1 MSGQIG
7 LTYAKLGDTDQAVSY
22 LEKCKDMSRH
32 IKNIRLN
39 LDALICLSRI
49 KCKPVQR
56 EESQIQPDSK
66 EVGELF
72 REALDYAKKIGDKKY
87 TTNCIAS
94 LGILAGTQKFEEFIN
109 QNYQTTT
116 SRLNS
121 SHQKTSS
128 IQNESQ

>member
-1 MSGQIG
+1 MNGQIG
-7 LTYAKLGDTDQAVSY
+7 LTYAKIGDTDQAVSY

-49 KCKPVQR
+49 KCKPLQR
-56 EESQIQPDSK
+56 EESQINGDSK
-66 EVGELF
+66 EVGDLF
-72 REALDYAKKIGDKKY
+72 REALDFAKKIGDKKY

-109 QNYQTTT
+109 LNYL
-116 SRLNS
+116 SNSAIHS
-121 SHQKTSS
+121 SHHKTRTTPN
-128 IQNESQ
+128 QSQ